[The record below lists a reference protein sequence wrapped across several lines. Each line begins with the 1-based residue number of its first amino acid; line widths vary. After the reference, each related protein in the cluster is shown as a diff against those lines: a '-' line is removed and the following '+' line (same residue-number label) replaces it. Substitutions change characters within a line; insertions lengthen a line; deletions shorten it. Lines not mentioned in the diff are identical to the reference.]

1 MPNNRR
7 STAAGRDHE
16 GPATV
21 AHNRNGVGLVWR
33 IVTSATVVTE
43 QREWISQSPRHRHK
57 PGHKHVPER
66 DTRDTTH
73 KMRSSRGSSYI
84 YMRSWSSAPAYPLRV
99 CRRPS
104 CPRVF
109 RCSLFL
115 SCISIVADSRVAKH
129 RVRTATRA
137 PPRVRRPSEGA
148 GRAMRVFSLMIV
160 HSAEAYLLAA
170 MPQSSSTAAMES
182 LGRLSCRNAIS
193 PPDSEK
199 ACSRCKPQRRPGPN
213 SWQSPFQPPPD
224 CRTDPVWGQ
233 LERQHSHVCQ
243 LPDILL
249 QRYASDN
256 TTIYKDHVLP
266 TPRSVAALR
275 AARLPVLVMLR
286 EPAGSLHGWCE
297 KKRQERRQVGC
308 AHGMCTPTRHA
319 HPRHTTCPHMHTAC
333 TRLYV

>member
-1 MPNNRR
+1 
-7 STAAGRDHE
+7 
-16 GPATV
+16 
-21 AHNRNGVGLVWR
+21 
-33 IVTSATVVTE
+33 
-43 QREWISQSPRHRHK
+43 
-57 PGHKHVPER
+57 VPER

-73 KMRSSRGSSYI
+73 IAQDALVR
-84 YMRSWSSAPAYPLRV
+84 A
-99 CRRPS
+99 
-104 CPRVF
+104 
-109 RCSLFL
+109 
-115 SCISIVADSRVAKH
+115 ISIYAFLVECPSVPASGLPSPVVSAGFSMFSLSFLYLM
-129 RVRTATRA
+129 
-137 PPRVRRPSEGA
+137 PSEGA
-148 GRAMRVFSLMIV
+148 GRAMRIFSLMIV

-170 MPQSSSTAAMES
+170 MPQSSSPSAMES

-297 KKRQERRQVGC
+297 KKRHERRQVGC